1 VLNIKIIN
9 LDKSNKNRQ
18 RLLDN
23 CRAAKNKVEQSFQ
36 KKTSEFDLLTT
47 NFKNLTQSYI
57 SYRSTYEKK
66 RDELENLIAEVTQQK
81 S

>member
-18 RLLDN
+18 KLLDN

-57 SYRSTYEKK
+57 SYRDTYEKK